1 MSDAIA
7 PGQPADS
14 APYKATEA
22 IAFGWRKFKE
32 HPSTLLVPMIVVL
45 VVLAVVA
52 LIFNFVAAGGFFGDT
67 TCDSTSFNGT
77 VSVSCGQPFWRQV
90 LGAGLGVGILTLFG
104 EIMLAGIFRGALRV
118 MDGEGF
124 SLGQLFEGYNKMQVV
139 F

>member
-1 MSDAIA
+1 MPSIALGADRVGQGGAAGEILGHPDGGQGRVATPRLPAMSDAIA

-67 TCDSTSFNGT
+67 TCDSTSF
-77 VSVSCGQPFWRQV
+77 
-90 LGAGLGVGILTLFG
+90 
-104 EIMLAGIFRGALRV
+104 
-118 MDGEGF
+118 
-124 SLGQLFEGYNKMQVV
+124 
-139 F
+139 